1 MTQEVKYKGYTAQP
15 SDYESTDGELSLSL
29 GLIQED
35 GALKPIMPPSVEMMP
50 TEKIIYIHEVQ
61 GEKNY
66 ITSGSDLGWIKGSD
80 ESYHYFTH
88 SFSGVEV
95 YQVTSIGNT
104 LVVLAEDAIHYFL
117 YKRDNSEY
125 KYLGTKIP
133 ECALSFGLQGEMRYE
148 QCPYL
153 HLENAFST
161 GNNTFPQ
168 NLSDYWQGVFTDKAM
183 AEANKFIAEVHKDG
197 RFVFPFLVRYAYRL
211 YDGSLTMHSS
221 PVLMI
226 AATRATPMISLAP
239 QREDVN
245 TSFQSVR
252 VAVYGMAHQL
262 DYQLLN
268 NPSLEDWNDIVKSV
282 DVFVSK
288 PIYTLDINGKCEQ
301 INHIMSTSY
310 LDSQYCVA
318 KHTNQLTKV
327 YSTSEYPIYYQ
338 KKTFRD
344 LLSLTF
350 GNPNDSSTNWGH
362 DYHGYNLASRKGGLY
377 LVMPERDSEIVNEE
391 IKNCGQFYFLK
402 SIKFEE
408 LSTIRKVIDV
418 QEDYLNTIVTRE
430 VMTDEY
436 NSHDSIISEY
446 AFPYNSRLNICNL
459 RRKLFGGYHPSSL
472 LCYYDLEGYAI
483 YENCYTTYNSEYS
496 YYKYINSAPQV
507 QKDANYTVRIYTFI
521 KENGKEY
528 VVKSSIDGVTGY
540 NAQMLYLYYP
550 NINAY
555 KSKVYFYDTLFG
567 NFLGVFNFEQHN
579 FLNGSVAFNGF
590 YNSFSLTNESYPT
603 LYSDII
609 PIQNKIYTSE
619 INNPFVFPALGI
631 NTIGFGKVNAIC
643 AATKALSEGQFGQF
657 PLYAFTSD
665 GVWALEVSNTGTYSS
680 KQPITREVCTNVDS
694 ITQIDTAVLFAT
706 NRGIMLLSG
715 STCVCISDSINNL
728 KPFTLSRLP
737 SSTAIIDTFNSKVNR
752 MDELRDTD
760 VEMLPFLD
768 FIKDDCR
775 MVYDYTNQHIVVY
788 KPDYYYAYVYSMKSK
803 QWGMM
808 RCDFESNVN
817 SYPESL
823 VMGYVKR
830 LRQVRPG
837 VSHIIRIRA
846 LLNLSIADSVYIP
859 DEDGYIMFPFGALLV
874 TRPFDFEQPDVFK
887 TIDTIIQRGNF
898 PRDKVQQVL
907 YGSND
912 LQHWFPI
919 WSSVDKY
926 MRGFRGT
933 PYKAFRLAVIAQ
945 LEQHEDIDGFSV
957 QFTPRLTNQLR

>member
-66 ITSGSDLGWIKGSD
+66 ITSGADLGWIKGID
-80 ESYHYFTH
+80 ESVHDFTH

-104 LVVLAEDAIHYFL
+104 LIVLTSEGSHYIL
-117 YKRDNSEY
+117 WKKENSNY
-125 KYLGTKIP
+125 TYLGTKIP
-133 ECALSFGLQGEMRYE
+133 ECTLSFGLKGDRVKSEETYYGEV
-148 QCPYL
+148 
-153 HLENAFST
+153 ENYATSKINIASTLNYQSNGIIKLNTDDYKPVSDFAF
-161 GNNTFPQ
+161 GLINNFIDSES
-168 NLSDYWQGVFTDKAM
+168 LKKG
-183 AEANKFIAEVHKDG
+183 KFM
-197 RFVFPFLVRYAYRL
+197 FPFLVRYAYRM
-211 YDGSLTMHSS
+211 YDGTLLMHSA
-221 PVLMI
+221 PILMI
-226 AATRATPMISLAP
+226 PATRQNPWLSSKY
-239 QREDVN
+239 
-245 TSFQSVR
+245 SFTDNSKTYLK
-252 VAVYGMAHQL
+252 AIYSTVYGYAYDL
-262 DYQLLN
+262 NYQLMKDIKSEL
-268 NPSLEDWNDIVKSV
+268 SQWSDIVKSV
-282 DVFVSK
+282 DIFISNS
-288 PIYTLDINGKCEQ
+288 IYQYFPDKNIEYLSAYPSDNFLVADALPKNTATGERLGYVKCGLSGYTG
-301 INHIMSTSY
+301 NS
-310 LDSQYCVA
+310 A
-318 KHTNQLTKV
+318 QLIPV
-327 YSTSEYPIYYQ
+327 L
-338 KKTFRD
+338 KT
-344 LLSLTF
+344 
-350 GNPNDSSTNWGH
+350 
-362 DYHGYNLASRKGGLY
+362 
-377 LVMPERDSEIVNEE
+377 VEEIFDE
-391 IKNCGQFYFLK
+391 IKNCSNFYFLT
-402 SIKFEE
+402 SISIDN
-408 LSTIRKVIDV
+408 LSTTRKKIDLPR
-418 QEDYLNTIVTRE
+418 EYLYSIVSRE
-430 VMTDEY
+430 RMTDDY
-436 NSHDSIISEY
+436 NSHNTTIAQY
-446 AFPYNSRLNICNL
+446 GFVYNSRLNLCNL
-459 RRKLFGGYHPSSL
+459 EYRLF
-472 LCYYDLEGYAI
+472 D
-483 YENCYTTYNSEYS
+483 
-496 YYKYINSAPQV
+496 
-507 QKDANYTVRIYTFI
+507 
-521 KENGKEY
+521 
-528 VVKSSIDGVTGY
+528 GY
-540 NAQMLYLYYP
+540 NPAAMLAYTEGRVTDVIEGTVELYNPQYKAYAYVYIDSNNGEQIVSSEEFMYHAYDNGMWYYLYYP
-550 NINAY
+550 DVNA
-555 KSKVYFYDTLFG
+555 KKIVLHIEEKLSDHLTFRTELTFS
-567 NFLGVFNFEQHN
+567 LTPHP
-579 FLNGSVAFNGF
+579 FLNGAVCI
-590 YNSFSLTNESYPT
+590 TNNPAMSYPGERPVT
-603 LYSDII
+603 SYNNVKIS
-609 PIQNKIYTSE
+609 NKIYSSE
-619 INNPFVFPALGI
+619 VNNPFLFPATGI
-631 NTIGFGKVNAIC
+631 NTIGLGKVNAIC
-643 AATKALSEGQFGQF
+643 ASAKALSEGQFGQF

-665 GVWALEVSNTGTYSS
+665 GVWALEVSDTGTYSA

-715 STCVCISDSINNL
+715 STCVCISDSIKDL